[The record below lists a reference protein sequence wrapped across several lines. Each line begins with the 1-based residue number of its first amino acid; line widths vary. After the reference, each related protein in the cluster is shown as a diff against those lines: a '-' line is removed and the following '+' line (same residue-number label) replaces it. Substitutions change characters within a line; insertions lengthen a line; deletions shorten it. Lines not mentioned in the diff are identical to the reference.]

1 MKDDFIDVEDVT
13 GRASKVDKWKYNDIL
28 NELARQSLYTL
39 GTPRFGHWVKRF
51 IKALRVVNVKN
62 LPLRDMIDQTES
74 KLKEQLYYVKEDQ
87 LKKQYEIWGDFYK
100 RDIYLDKW
108 REEYYEAM
116 FDYTLD
122 LATRAGFTFHLES
135 IDESV
140 ALRG

>member
-1 MKDDFIDVEDVT
+1 MTNDFIDVEDVT

-28 NELARQSLYTL
+28 NDLARQALYTL
-39 GTPRFGHWVKRF
+39 GTPRFSHWVKRF

-62 LPLRDMIDQTES
+62 LPLRDMIDQTEN
-74 KLKEQLYYVKEDQ
+74 KLKEQLYYVREDQ
-87 LKKQYEIWGDFYK
+87 LKKDYEIWYHPIR
-100 RDIYLDKW
+100 RDLYLDKW
-108 REEYYEAM
+108 EEEYYEAM

-135 IDESV
+135 IDEGV